1 MRLLAIAILISAVV
15 AGAALRERHATA
27 ANDISAGSG
36 VANLHS
42 SIELETGPTI
52 GVGSASFDQQSGRL
66 TVPIATT
73 GSIVNGYSAFH
84 VHLRWDPK
92 LFRFGDA
99 NATGGLFAPSPSGF
113 FLCSPGQVDGDGGGV
128 VFGCAGVVVCF
139 IPSGGC
145 QVFPVYTKPGL
156 LATIVLVAR
165 HPGCS
170 ILHLVTFG
178 APDNDP
184 GGTYT
189 RSGSVPDR
197 RDRTTVSR
205 RRNRTQAGPSAR
217 RGPLLR
223 RSSGRAI

>member
-99 NATGGLFAPSPSGF
+99 NATAGLFDPSPSGSI
-113 FLCSPGQVDGDGGGV
+113 LHCSPGQVDGDGGGV
-128 VFGCAGVVVCF
+128 VFGCAGIGVCF

-145 QVFPVYTKPGL
+145 RVFPVYTKPGL
-156 LATIVLVAR
+156 LVTIVLVAR

-189 RSGSVPDR
+189 RSGSVP
-197 RDRTTVSR
+197 
-205 RRNRTQAGPSAR
+205 AGPQER
-217 RGPLLR
+217 QPPLPRFALE
-223 RSSGRAI
+223 APAAACPQ